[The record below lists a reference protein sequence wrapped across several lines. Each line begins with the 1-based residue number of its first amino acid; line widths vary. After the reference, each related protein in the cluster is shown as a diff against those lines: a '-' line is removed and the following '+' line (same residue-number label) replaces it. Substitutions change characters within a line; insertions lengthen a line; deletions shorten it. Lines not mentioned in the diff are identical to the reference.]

1 MMAWLFDLMSFWATG
16 LGLLATL
23 GVVTLIILL
32 WDWRAALI
40 GLVVVQMSLATL
52 SVQIFAL
59 PTTWATAFLTTTALS
74 ALILAVSMVQV
85 GPMRSLDQAGNW
97 LMRLFAVGILLTA
110 WRLMSIEVALP
121 QMTPNQVQFFTLMA
135 LSALMMLSLG
145 DNPLFVGVALLLW
158 MMTAQVL
165 IAVLLPQPTILVMLG
180 ALQLLLALTCSY
192 LILADRV
199 PRRATRVVTTD
210 ITFPDAVTPVLLLD
224 TDDSIDAP
232 LPLRPRALLAAPPA
246 QPDDQPSPGQR
257 P

>member
-1 MMAWLFDLMSFWATG
+1 MSFWATG

-23 GVVTLIILL
+23 GVVGLIILL
-32 WDWRAALI
+32 WDWRAALM
-40 GLVVVQMSLATL
+40 GLVVVQLSLATL
-52 SVQIFAL
+52 SVQIFVL
-59 PTTWATAFLTTTALS
+59 PTAWGTAFLTTTVLC

-180 ALQLLLALTCSY
+180 ALQL
-192 LILADRV
+192 
-199 PRRATRVVTTD
+199 
-210 ITFPDAVTPVLLLD
+210 
-224 TDDSIDAP
+224 
-232 LPLRPRALLAAPPA
+232 
-246 QPDDQPSPGQR
+246 
-257 P
+257 